1 MASHLEREL
10 SSLKQELVGLGT
22 MVENSVRKVILAKE
36 KNDQDLAKSIILKD
50 KEIDQRE
57 IEIEEECLKLLA
69 LYQPVAVDLR
79 LMVSI
84 LKINENLEQIGDLAK
99 EISRRF
105 ISPIENQKIPQFN
118 YSDLSEKVQW
128 MVRKCL
134 EAIVEMDIEL
144 AKEICRVEDEV
155 DSISLELTQ
164 SIIQEIQSHPEWTK
178 TLINEVIIS
187 ESLEQ
192 MADHPKKIAED
203 VIYTVNAEIVRHQS
217 I

>member
-10 SSLKQELVGLGT
+10 SNLKKELIGLGT

-84 LKINENLEQIGDLAK
+84 LKINFKRAFKARGTDKVVYLPPAPDACAQQWRRGGRCKCGLSAQSRGFWLLSWGFPVLA
-99 EISRRF
+99 
-105 ISPIENQKIPQFN
+105 
-118 YSDLSEKVQW
+118 
-128 MVRKCL
+128 
-134 EAIVEMDIEL
+134 
-144 AKEICRVEDEV
+144 
-155 DSISLELTQ
+155 
-164 SIIQEIQSHPEWTK
+164 
-178 TLINEVIIS
+178 
-187 ESLEQ
+187 
-192 MADHPKKIAED
+192 
-203 VIYTVNAEIVRHQS
+203 
-217 I
+217 

>member
-50 KEIDQRE
+50 KEIDQLE

-84 LKINENLEQIGDLAK
+84 LKINENLEQIGDL
-99 EISRRF
+99 
-105 ISPIENQKIPQFN
+105 
-118 YSDLSEKVQW
+118 
-128 MVRKCL
+128 
-134 EAIVEMDIEL
+134 
-144 AKEICRVEDEV
+144 
-155 DSISLELTQ
+155 SL
-164 SIIQEIQSHPEWTK
+164 IHI
-178 TLINEVIIS
+178 
-187 ESLEQ
+187 
-192 MADHPKKIAED
+192 
-203 VIYTVNAEIVRHQS
+203 
-217 I
+217 

>member
-50 KEIDQRE
+50 KEIDQLE

-118 YSDLSEKVQW
+118 YSPLSEKVQW
-128 MVRKCL
+128 MVCL
-134 EAIVEMDIEL
+134 L
-144 AKEICRVEDEV
+144 
-155 DSISLELTQ
+155 
-164 SIIQEIQSHPEWTK
+164 
-178 TLINEVIIS
+178 
-187 ESLEQ
+187 
-192 MADHPKKIAED
+192 
-203 VIYTVNAEIVRHQS
+203 YTSPSPRDRG
-217 I
+217 

>member
-10 SSLKQELVGLGT
+10 SNLKQELVGLGT

-50 KEIDQRE
+50 KEIDQLE
-57 IEIEEECLKLLA
+57 IEIEEECLKLLT

-118 YSDLSEKVQW
+118 YSPLSEKVQW
-128 MVRKCL
+128 IVRKCL
-134 EAIVEMDIEL
+134 
-144 AKEICRVEDEV
+144 
-155 DSISLELTQ
+155 
-164 SIIQEIQSHPEWTK
+164 
-178 TLINEVIIS
+178 
-187 ESLEQ
+187 
-192 MADHPKKIAED
+192 
-203 VIYTVNAEIVRHQS
+203 
-217 I
+217 